1 MADKIDQ
8 VNGYDIDLPPDATPS
23 LASLTATGLITSSNG
38 NLPKAGGASL
48 RNMIDSSTSIYE
60 GRLEVSKGASN
71 ITNAQST
78 YYQVDKIIRKT
89 NASTTFTLNLPS
101 LSNGASQTLATE
113 TYVTSRGYVT
123 QNDIDSYI
131 DATFIIDALGYTPQ
145 SQLATQTAY
154 TNKGGAT
161 KVPRITTNT
170 LGQVTGITEV
180 DITNDK
186 VYKHEVVIT
195 DSSTST
201 PRKICFALFTI
212 NSAALDVQSAINL
225 LYNGLTLWNKSTIP
239 VVIVT
244 EEWTSGVFLPRHT
257 LGAITKSGVSLT
269 KFTIQ
274 PMEGGITYNQVRGLL
289 SISSSSYAFT
299 VSNLSIS
306 DNVLLMNGLI
316 I

>member
-8 VNGYDIDLPPDATPS
+8 INGYDIDLPPDATPS
-23 LASLTATGLITSSNG
+23 IASLTATGLITSSNG

-60 GRLEVSKGASN
+60 GRLEVDKGASN

-154 TNKGGAT
+154 TNKGSAT
-161 KVPRITTNT
+161 KVPQITTNT

-180 DITNDK
+180 TIAATPL
-186 VYKHEVVIT
+186 YKHDVVIT
-195 DSSTST
+195 DSTSSNKLCFVLYLPDST
-201 PRKICFALFTI
+201 ALGVQD
-212 NSAALDVQSAINL
+212 ALTL
-225 LYNGLTLWNKSTIP
+225 LYNGMTQWNKSSIP
-239 VVIVT
+239 LTIVT
-244 EEWTSGVFLPRHT
+244 EEWSSGEFYPRHT
-257 LGAITKSGVSLT
+257 LSSVTTSGLT
-269 KFTIQ
+269 VTQFTIQ
-274 PMEGGITYNQVRGLL
+274 PMEGKIVYNQVQGLL
-289 SISSSSYAFT
+289 TISSATKSYYT
-299 VSNLSIS
+299 RTLSIV
-306 DNVLLMNGLI
+306 DNVTLMIKGI
-316 I
+316 S